1 MTNSKAIRILNKY
14 LETHDDCVL
23 YKLYDYCKHEIMV
36 EEWALKEDP
45 SYIRPHRD
53 EATFKE
59 ITIKDLIKLLQS
71 GVSVNGGIAT
81 NIPQED
87 LNEEYLISYI
97 IRKIQLDR
105 PCFVTLVPI
114 FIEESSRELNK
125 WLEDH
130 AEEKKKR
137 KEKFER
143 MFMQFN
149 GIVNPNIYNIT
160 THVNNASWVKE
171 RK

>member
-36 EEWALKEDP
+36 EEWALKDDP
-45 SYIRPHRD
+45 SCIRPHRD

-59 ITIKDLIKLLQS
+59 ITVKDLIKLLQS
-71 GVSVNGGIAT
+71 GISVNGGIAEG
-81 NIPQED
+81 IPQED
-87 LNEEYLISYI
+87 LCEEFLVSYI

-105 PCFVTLVPI
+105 QCFVTLVPI
-114 FIEESSRELNK
+114 FIEESSKELNK

-149 GIVNPNIYNIT
+149 GIVNPNIYNLS
-160 THVNNASWVKE
+160 THIKA